1 MLFRSLVSRSWI
13 VPVVGRARRPIE
25 LVANPHEVDRAFWH
39 PLHDLTQ
46 PGTFREECWRR
57 DAREFVVAFFEL
69 DDETVW
75 GATARVLHQLL
86 RIAHGIEGGA
96 LPMP

>member
-1 MLFRSLVSRSWI
+1 M
-13 VPVVGRARRPIE
+13 
-25 LVANPHEVDRAFWH
+25 ANPHEVDRAFWH

-86 RIAHGIEGGA
+86 RIAHGIDEHVLVDEIPTSARA
-96 LPMP
+96 LALAALDWCGYEA

>member
-1 MLFRSLVSRSWI
+1 MLFRS
-13 VPVVGRARRPIE
+13 
-25 LVANPHEVDRAFWH
+25 H
-39 PLHDLTQ
+39 PLNDLTQ
-46 PGTFREECWRR
+46 PGTFREERWTR
-57 DAREFVVAFFEL
+57 DGREFVVAFFEL

-86 RIAHGIEGGA
+86 RIAHGIDGGA